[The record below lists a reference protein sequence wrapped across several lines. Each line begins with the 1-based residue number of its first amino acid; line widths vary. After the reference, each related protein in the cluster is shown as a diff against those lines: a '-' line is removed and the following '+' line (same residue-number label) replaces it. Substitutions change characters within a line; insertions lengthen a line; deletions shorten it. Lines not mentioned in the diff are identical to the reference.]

1 MTPNSEISFGH
12 NGTEKHWYR
21 HNTTTNLYNF
31 SARIFLDRLRKL
43 ILTKF
48 GRSGWTYYKYRAKRP
63 PELVGT
69 IPKLWKMIENE
80 PICHFPGWESVQMNL
95 IVSVYRLETL
105 PDPKTHPRN
114 SKNSKKRKSENR
126 KIGRLSQNFSRQQY
140 DCGFWQRWVLTSTR
154 RSAQH
159 MLMLDKATPD
169 AVQQGHLL
177 VWVVHII

>member
-48 GRSGWTYYKYRAKRP
+48 GRSGRKYCKYHAKRP

-69 IPKLWKMIENE
+69 VPKLWKMIENE

-114 SKNSKKRKSENR
+114 SKNSKQRKSENR

-140 DCGFWQRWVLTSTR
+140 HLISWPFRVILRFPTYGHFWMSLPVSCSDPPEEMYTNCFRQ
-154 RSAQH
+154 
-159 MLMLDKATPD
+159 P
-169 AVQQGHLL
+169 
-177 VWVVHII
+177 